1 MRRRPDDRAAHGRHA
16 DAVRIGTT
24 AANAASV
31 NAPQNTESAAAR
43 FRRADRA
50 EGNVPVACADV
61 FPVNREDV
69 CKEAGSIFMQ
79 ERAGAKTTKMRFG
92 EKNTLPLRE
101 TRKSIRKSRDCAIS
115 RRAVR
120 ACPALRFGGF
130 AVLLRLSYGHC
141 APAYACPPFFNDAG
155 NNALPKARY
164 NRYSRCNLRS
174 PRQNGA
180 PSPRAEE
187 IGGALSPAAQRQRRT
202 RAGVFLPSVY
212 GKG

>member
-1 MRRRPDDRAAHGRHA
+1 
-16 DAVRIGTT
+16 
-24 AANAASV
+24 
-31 NAPQNTESAAAR
+31 
-43 FRRADRA
+43 
-50 EGNVPVACADV
+50 
-61 FPVNREDV
+61 
-69 CKEAGSIFMQ
+69 
-79 ERAGAKTTKMRFG
+79 MRFG

-202 RAGVFLPSVY
+202 RAGVFYRRFMERAKAASRCASARRAAARRRCFCDLVRSSR
-212 GKG
+212 KRLKRLLA